1 MTMNKPS
8 TTFSIDGR
16 QIGPQHPPYIIAEL
30 SANHNGDLERAYAIM
45 RAAKD
50 AGADAIKLQTY
61 SAETLTIDHDG
72 PGFIIETG
80 LWKGR
85 KLFELYEEAG
95 TPWEWHEPLFAYG
108 KELGITVFSSP
119 FDASAVAFLEK
130 FDVPAYKV
138 ASFELVDLALIKI
151 IAATGKPMIMSTG
164 MARFEEIE
172 EAIDTARSAGCT
184 DLAVLHCISAYP
196 AKPEE
201 SNLKTIADMAERLGV
216 VIGLSDHTM
225 GIATA
230 TAGVAMGA
238 NIIEKHVT
246 LRRSDGGPDSA
257 FSLEPQELSTL
268 CETCKVAWASIG
280 EITYGPS
287 ETEKNSLV
295 FRRSLYVVE
304 DIPAGGT
311 LTKDNVRSIRPGFG
325 LPPRH
330 LPDVLGQTAGK
341 AIPRGTPLQWVL
353 LE

>member
-1 MTMNKPS
+1 
-8 TTFSIDGR
+8 
-16 QIGPQHPPYIIAEL
+16 
-30 SANHNGDLERAYAIM
+30 
-45 RAAKD
+45 
-50 AGADAIKLQTY
+50 
-61 SAETLTIDHDG
+61 
-72 PGFIIETG
+72 
-80 LWKGR
+80 
-85 KLFELYEEAG
+85 
-95 TPWEWHEPLFAYG
+95 LFAYG

-119 FDASAVAFLEK
+119 FDPSAVAFLEK

-138 ASFELVDLALIKI
+138 ASFELVDLALIKT
-151 IAATGKPMIMSTG
+151 IAATGKPIILSTG
-164 MARFEEIE
+164 MASFEEIE

>member
-1 MTMNKPS
+1 MSKRTAP
-8 TTFSIDGR
+8 FSINGR
-16 QIGPQHPPYIIAEL
+16 RIGPTHPPFIIAEL
-30 SANHNGDLERAYAIM
+30 SANHNGDINRAFAIM

-61 SAETLTIDHDG
+61 SADTLTIDHDG
-72 PGFIIETG
+72 PGFIIESG

-85 KLFELYEEAG
+85 KLYDLYEEAG

-119 FDASAVAFLEK
+119 FDPSAVAFLEK

-138 ASFELVDLALIKI
+138 ASFELVDLALIKT
-151 IAATGKPMIMSTG
+151 IAATGKPIILSTG
-164 MARFEEIE
+164 MASFEEIE

-184 DLAVLHCISAYP
+184 YLAVLHCISAYP

-201 SNLKTIADMAERLGV
+201 SNLKTIADMAERLGI
-216 VIGLSDHTM
+216 VIGLSDHTT

-238 NIIEKHVT
+238 NIIEKHFT

-257 FSLEPQELSTL
+257 FSLEPEELSIL
-268 CETCKVAWASIG
+268 CKTCKVAWASIG
-280 EITYGPS
+280 EVAYGPS

-295 FRRSLYVVE
+295 FRRSLYIVE
-304 DIPAGGT
+304 DIPPGGK

-330 LPDVLGQTAGK
+330 LPDVLGQTAK
-341 AIPRGTPLQWVL
+341 QAIPRGTPLQWDL